1 MTDKERILTNF
12 IGRLYFGRDHALEI
26 DVKPS
31 VGDLVYLNFFSASD
45 WSLGWLDSFHETD
58 GYYIREIGS
67 NRLCH
72 CYNCTPI
79 KVKIIDSTLFLEGK
93 QNLFYEKIVKV
104 FRREYYITRISGLSF
119 EGRKAY
125 LEIREKWSEEEPLT
139 VELHMSMSMKKIT
152 EAIGPDGS
160 QFKTSIKKEE
170 K

>member
-1 MTDKERILTNF
+1 MPLLQLHTHKSQN
-12 IGRLYFGRDHALEI
+12 
-26 DVKPS
+26 
-31 VGDLVYLNFFSASD
+31 
-45 WSLGWLDSFHETD
+45 
-58 GYYIREIGS
+58 
-67 NRLCH
+67 NRL
-72 CYNCTPI
+72 N
-79 KVKIIDSTLFLEGK
+79 TLSGGK